1 VNHRYRRRALIA
13 APLLLVLAACTR
25 ESPPPPLRIAVNVW
39 PGYDTLWL
47 AEQLGFTAAEGVAV
61 RILTTDGLGAS
72 RRLLKL
78 GEADLIGGTLV
89 ELIASSAYDG
99 CAPRAISL
107 LNVSLGPDVIL
118 ARPGIN
124 GVAELR
130 GRRVGIEP
138 GTSDLLLLAAALRAH
153 GLAPDD
159 IREVPLSHPAKLAAL
174 RAGEVDAVCTYPP
187 EAEETVRATGARRIF
202 SSADAPGAI
211 IDVLIADAATV
222 RARGRELAAL
232 LRANQRALDALRTD
246 PAARRLFARRGGV
259 TEEELARQ
267 LAGLELPRLS
277 SQPARF
283 GPGGTV
289 RLATEGAIRALRDY
303 GALTRDI
310 PAAELL
316 EPAVLREALNPR

>member
-138 GTSDLLLLAAALRAH
+138 GTSDLLLLA
-153 GLAPDD
+153 
-159 IREVPLSHPAKLAAL
+159 AAL

>member
-1 VNHRYRRRALIA
+1 MNRRLRALAA
-13 APLLLVLAACTR
+13 APLLLLLASCTR
-25 ESPPPPLRIAVNVW
+25 EAPPPPLRIAVNVW

-47 AEQLGFTAAEGVAV
+47 ADQLGYTAAEGVAV

-89 ELIASSAYDG
+89 ELIASAQSDG
-99 CAPRAISL
+99 RAPRAISL

-118 ARPGIN
+118 ARPGIT
-124 GVAELR
+124 GVADLR

-153 GLAPDD
+153 GLAPGD

-187 EAEETVRATGARRIF
+187 ESEETVRTSGARRIF
-202 SSADAPGAI
+202 SSAEAPGAI
-211 IDVLIADAATV
+211 IDVLITDAATV
-222 RARGRELAAL
+222 RTRGRELAAL
-232 LRANQRALDALRTD
+232 LRANQRVLDALRTD

-267 LAGLELPRLS
+267 LDGLELPSLS

-303 GALTRDI
+303 GALSREI

-316 EPAVLREALNPR
+316 EPAVLRAALNPQ